1 MRKPWDW
8 DDFMRYRI
16 VQETQ
21 RLYPY
26 RALVAPSEPCEV
38 IELPLAA

>member
-1 MRKPWDW
+1 
-8 DDFMRYRI
+8 MRYRI

-26 RALVAPSEPCEV
+26 RALVEPREV
-38 IELPLAA
+38 IEPPLAA

>member
-1 MRKPWDW
+1 
-8 DDFMRYRI
+8 MRYRI
-16 VQETQ
+16 AQETQ

-26 RALVAPSEPCEV
+26 RVLVEPSETLEV